1 MTLPPAPPTT
11 PGGAAP
17 AARPVRRRP
26 PWLVPLVVVLAL
38 AFVAAVALVA
48 TLVLRPGLE
57 RRANIAAVSTAFDE
71 CALGGTGAT
80 LDREN
85 GFVDLRR
92 VGSPYGPSWTDVE
105 CLTDALAIPPEH
117 LAALQEPGGTASEE
131 VRWDAYMAQRLV
143 GDGETSVFLY
153 HDWSAPIYGD

>member
-17 AARPVRRRP
+17 AARPARRRP

-38 AFVAAVALVA
+38 VLVAAVALVA

-57 RRANIAAVSTAFDE
+57 RRANIAAVSAAFDD
-71 CALGGTGAT
+71 CSLGGTGAT
-80 LDREN
+80 VDREN
-85 GFVDLRR
+85 GSVDLRR

-105 CLTDALAIPPEH
+105 CLTDALAMPPEH
-117 LAALQEPGGTASEE
+117 LAALQEPGGMDAEE
-131 VRWDAYMAQRLV
+131 VRWDAYMALRLE
-143 GDGETSVFLY
+143 GGGQTSVFLY